1 MKSQIVVITGA
12 NSGIGKAAA
21 FQFAREGNTVIMA
34 CRDIPKS
41 QPVKDEII
49 RRTGNSRVELMEL
62 NVSSFGSI
70 RSFCSAFTA
79 RYPHLDILI
88 NNAGYF
94 NHGAPYTLSEDQL
107 EITFATNVFGPFL
120 LTQLLRDHLNK
131 SEDPVILNA
140 GSNIIKHFFDPS
152 LKINFDI
159 LQGNHPEP
167 ENYKVYHSYRDS
179 KMALLMLTFKMA
191 DEFRKD
197 GIRVNSLQINGA
209 TMSKETLNKLT
220 PGYRLIARIQNLFFR
235 SPAYTANLY
244 YQICTSESFKHLTG
258 KQFNHKPEVMQPSVE
273 GAGLMESWK
282 QVAGASKY
290 PVYADH
296 KETQEQLWQLC
307 RDLTQHF
314 FQSAEPAE

>member
-1 MKSQIVVITGA
+1 MKSQIVIITGA

-21 FQFAREGNTVIMA
+21 FQFAREGHTVIMA

-41 QPVKDEII
+41 HPVKEEII

-62 NVSSFGSI
+62 DVSSLGSI
-70 RSFCSAFTA
+70 RSFGSAFTA

-88 NNAGYF
+88 NNAAYF
-94 NHGAPYTLSEDQL
+94 NHGSPYMLSEDQL
-107 EITFATNVFGPFL
+107 EITIATNVVGPFL
-120 LTQLLRDHLNK
+120 LSHLLLDHLK
-131 SEDPVILNA
+131 KAESPVILNA

-159 LQGNHPEP
+159 LQGDHPDP
-167 ENYKVYHSYRDS
+167 ANYKVYHSYRDS
-179 KMALLMLTFKMA
+179 KLALLMLTFKMA

-197 GIRVNSLQINGA
+197 GIHVNSLQINGA
-209 TMSKETLNKLT
+209 TMSRETLNKLT

-235 SPAYTANLY
+235 SPEYTANLY
-244 YQICTSESFKHLTG
+244 YQLCTSESFNHLTG
-258 KQFNHKPEVMQPSVE
+258 KQFNHKPEVMQPSSE

-282 QVAGASKY
+282 QIAGVKKY

-296 KETQEQLWQLC
+296 PETQERLWQLC
-307 RDLTQHF
+307 RDLTQRF
-314 FQSAEPAE
+314 YQSAEPAV